1 VLPATTFWER
11 TDVHARGDYA
21 IFMKQASAPMYECR
35 NDLDICRAAAWASR
49 GYNDE
54 TELDWLRAFTADAV
68 DVDAFMDNGGVR
80 FSPRPD
86 AAAFVKQI
94 RNPERHRFTAPCKI
108 DVHSMALAANP
119 AVELGAARQRQ
130 NRGIRGGLTLGA
142 CYASCRERRTA

>member
-1 VLPATTFWER
+1 MHFHETGECADVRMPQRSRYLPSGR
-11 TDVHARGDYA
+11 LGL
-21 IFMKQASAPMYECR
+21 Q
-35 NDLDICRAAAWASR
+35 

-80 FSPRPD
+80 FPPRPD
-86 AAAFVKQI
+86 AAAFAKQI

-108 DVHSMALAANP
+108 EVHSMALAANP

-130 NRGIRGGLTLGA
+130 NRGIRGDRTLGA
-142 CYASCRERRTA
+142 RYASCRERRTT